1 MKKGWMYIVIS
12 TILFSTM
19 EIALKEIAGDFN
31 PMQLTMTRFLAGGIF
46 LIPFAVNTMKK
57 RGVRIEVKDLRFFA
71 LLGFLGVAVSMTFYQ
86 LAITDTNASVVA
98 VLFSCNPA
106 FVMVFAALLLHE
118 AVRRR
123 NVAAIILE
131 IIGIIVIINPFHVQ
145 IGVSGIVFTLLSVLT
160 FALYGVLGKRKCAKY
175 GGVAVTCMSFLFG
188 AFELLAFAGISH
200 IPAFAAT
207 MAGNGLGVFADIP
220 FFTGYSMENIG
231 FVLYIFIGITG
242 AGFASYFTAM
252 EKTSANSTSLIFFF
266 KPVLATVLT
275 FFILHEVIPCNM
287 VAGIVLILA
296 GSMANILPGLI
307 ESRKAKNR
315 IGAGAGAET

>member
-1 MKKGWMYIVIS
+1 
-12 TILFSTM
+12 
-19 EIALKEIAGDFN
+19 
-31 PMQLTMTRFLAGGIF
+31 
-46 LIPFAVNTMKK
+46 
-57 RGVRIEVKDLRFFA
+57 
-71 LLGFLGVAVSMTFYQ
+71 MTFYQ

-131 IIGIIVIINPFHVQ
+131 IMALSSLSIHSMYRSAFRNRIYSAVRPLPLR
-145 IGVSGIVFTLLSVLT
+145 FT
-160 FALYGVLGKRKCAKY
+160 AYRQRKCAKY

-200 IPAFAAT
+200 P
-207 MAGNGLGVFADIP
+207 GLCRHYGGKRPWRIADIP

-242 AGFASYFTAM
+242 AGFASILRRWKKPPRTA
-252 EKTSANSTSLIFFF
+252 
-266 KPVLATVLT
+266 P
-275 FFILHEVIPCNM
+275 
-287 VAGIVLILA
+287 
-296 GSMANILPGLI
+296 
-307 ESRKAKNR
+307 R
-315 IGAGAGAET
+315 